1 MKKLKIFALI
11 ITLSVGFTACKG
23 YDKNQENKP
32 KGTKTM
38 SEMKDKGTMGDIK
51 NKGKSSMGR
60 LTVSE
65 GKGYPV
71 TITDTMGNKVTLKEK
86 PKKIAVTSG
95 TFLGA
100 FYAVGGESICA
111 PKLSGDSPAPKG
123 VEKLPSI
130 GAVYNPDV
138 EKLIS
143 LKPDLAIV
151 QSELQNK
158 LLPALKESKVPT
170 LSLNMKTY
178 EEVLENIKALGR
190 IVGNEDKV
198 EKIISNMEKD
208 KKAIVDKLPKKSKKV
223 VILFAT
229 SKDISVKLDN
239 SIAGNVAKILKLNN
253 IASQKKEDKVGE
265 ETIPFSIEEIVK
277 EDPDVILVT
286 SMVNSDKMAKDIIE
300 KRLGQNT
307 VWKNLR
313 AVKEEKIVYL
323 PQKYFLFNAGDKF
336 VDGIR
341 FMAKGVYPEIYGE
354 LNDK

>member
-11 ITLSVGFTACKG
+11 MMLSVGLTACKG
-23 YDKNQENKP
+23 NDKNQENQP
-32 KGTKTM
+32 KETKTM
-38 SEMKDKGTMGDIK
+38 SEMKDKSSMGDMK
-51 NKGKSSMGR
+51 NKGKSSMGK

-95 TFLGA
+95 TFLGV
-100 FYAVGGESICA
+100 FYAVGGESICT
-111 PKLSGDSPAPKG
+111 PKLSGGSPAPKG
-123 VEKLPSI
+123 VEKLPNI

-143 LKPDLAIV
+143 LKPDLTII
-151 QSELQNK
+151 QSGLQNK
-158 LLPALKESKVPT
+158 LLPALKESKIPT
-170 LSLNMKTY
+170 LSLKMKTY
-178 EEVLENIKALGR
+178 DEVLENIKALGR
-190 IVGNEDKV
+190 IVGNEDKA

-208 KKAIVDKLPKKSKKV
+208 KKAIVDKLPQKSKKV
-223 VILFAT
+223 VILYAT
-229 SKDISVKLDN
+229 SKDVSVKLDN

-253 IASQKKEDKVGE
+253 IASGKKGDKMGG

-286 SMVNSDKMAKDIIE
+286 SMVKSDKTAKEVIE
-300 KRLGQNT
+300 KKLGQDA

-313 AVKEEKIVYL
+313 AVKENKIVYL